1 MSPSTADVYPETP
14 AAQDI
19 LGGTCPLAPIQVCI
33 LWAARQEKVISP
45 LAFKV
50 YVAAHE
56 IKYWRCKIQPG
67 ETYHCEPYAFE
78 PADVSRLLPGV
89 PVAKLARAFSELKAI
104 QVLNISDTG
113 IGFAQSLD
121 DVTANERVKQRAR
134 AMFDQLHLDTRDKL
148 VKIPR
153 RLLRLIVQ
161 CGRRIVRA
169 ATLIGMLLT
178 TMLTKRKDRYG
189 GYKGCCKAQWI
200 ANVFGVDASRVK
212 SERAKLIE
220 EGWFTR
226 EPTTPR
232 ARKKFGQWVRLNLI
246 PPKPI
251 ASPGAPPAGNP
262 PKVQPQNAAADPKV
276 QPLLNPSLS
285 SSEESLNNQA
295 LTARD
300 PDSGAYQPPAS
311 QQPSWTDIKLED
323 LQSDTRSEQLRHE
336 AIHRGYVKDT
346 PSDRVDFFAA
356 IAHALRV
363 SKTNACGLLRT
374 VVEKGLWHVISQ
386 ADEYNG
392 ITRLKHAAHT
402 QATQETQHVHAH
414 PFLTTSTRGDFRD
427 SDQPIELSQDA
438 LIVQTVTADLHQAG
452 VTGDV
457 LQTVKQHGYLRD
469 WERDRWERAEQEL
482 AQARLLQARQRYQEM
497 EMTAVG
503 DILEADSRERDA
515 HSKPV
520 KIAPFGQS
528 RYQGPDS
535 CALDRYRPRLMT
547 TPSS

>member
-1 MSPSTADVYPETP
+1 MPPSTANLRPGTQ

-33 LWAARQEKVISP
+33 LWVARQEKVITP

-50 YVAAHE
+50 YFAAHE
-56 IKYWRCKIQPG
+56 AKYWRCKTQPG

-78 PADVSRLLPGV
+78 PADVSRMLPGV
-89 PVAKLARAFSELKAI
+89 PGAKIARAFGELEAI
-104 QVLNISDTG
+104 HVLTMSDTG
-113 IGFAQSLD
+113 IAFAQSLD
-121 DVTANERVKQRAR
+121 AVTLHERVKQRAW
-134 AMFDQLHLDTRDKL
+134 AMFDQLHPDTRDKR

-153 RLLRLIVQ
+153 RLLKLIIQ

-212 SERAKLIE
+212 SERAKLID

-232 ARKKFGQWVRLNLI
+232 ARKKFGEWVRLNLM
-246 PPKPI
+246 PPEPA
-251 ASPGAPPAGNP
+251 ASPGASPAGDP
-262 PKVQPQNAAADPKV
+262 PEVQPQNAASNPKV

-285 SSEESLNNQA
+285 SSEEILKNQE
-295 LTARD
+295 LTASD
-300 PDSGAYQPPAS
+300 PNPGAYQPPAS
-311 QQPSWTDIKLED
+311 EQPTWTNIKLED
-323 LQSDTRSEQLRHE
+323 LCTNTRSETLRQD
-336 AIHRGYVKDT
+336 AIQRGYVRNT
-346 PSDRVDFFAA
+346 PSDRVNFFAA

-374 VVEKGLWHVISQ
+374 VVEQGLWHVISQ

-392 ITRLKHAAHT
+392 ITRLKYTTHT
-402 QATQETQHVHAH
+402 QTTQDIQQVQAN
-414 PFLTTSTRGDFRD
+414 PCLTTSTRGDLRV
-427 SDQPIELSQDA
+427 SDQSIERSKDA

-457 LQTVKQHGYLRD
+457 LRTVQRHGDLRG
-469 WERDRWERAEQEL
+469 WGRGRWERGGKEL
-482 AQARLLQARQRYQEM
+482 AQGRLLQARQRYQKIEIP
-497 EMTAVG
+497 AVG
-503 DILEADSRERDA
+503 DILEADSCESD
-515 HSKPV
+515 
-520 KIAPFGQS
+520 
-528 RYQGPDS
+528 
-535 CALDRYRPRLMT
+535 
-547 TPSS
+547 

>member
-1 MSPSTADVYPETP
+1 MPPSTADVRPETP

-19 LGGTCPLAPIQVCI
+19 LGGTCLLAPIQVCI
-33 LWAARQEKVISP
+33 LWAARQEKVITP

-50 YVAAHE
+50 YFAAHE
-56 IKYWRCKIQPG
+56 VKYWRYKTQPG
-67 ETYHCEPYAFE
+67 ETYHCEPYTFE

-89 PVAKLARAFSELKAI
+89 PGAKLARAFGELQAI
-104 QVLNISDTG
+104 HVLNISDTG
-113 IGFAQSLD
+113 IAFAQSLD

-134 AMFDQLHLDTRDKL
+134 AMFDHLHPDTRDKR

-200 ANVFGVDASRVK
+200 AHVFGVDVSRVK
-212 SERAKLIE
+212 NERAKLID

-232 ARKKFGQWVRLNLI
+232 ARKKFGQWVRLNLM
-246 PPKPI
+246 PPEPT
-251 ASPGAPPAGNP
+251 ASPGAPPSRDP
-262 PKVQPQNAAADPKV
+262 TEVQPQNAAFEPKV

-285 SSEESLNNQA
+285 SCEEILNNQK
-295 LTARD
+295 LTTSNPD
-300 PDSGAYQPPAS
+300 PGAYQPPTS
-311 QQPSWTDIKLED
+311 EHPTWTDIKLED
-323 LQSDTRSEQLRHE
+323 LRNDTRSETLRQE
-336 AIHRGYVKDT
+336 AIQRGYVRDT
-346 PSDRVDFFAA
+346 PSDRVNFFAA

-363 SKTNACGLLRT
+363 SRTNACGLLRT
-374 VVEKGLWHVISQ
+374 VVEQGLWHVISQ

-392 ITRLKHAAHT
+392 ITRLKHATHT
-402 QATQETQHVHAH
+402 QTTQETQPVQAN
-414 PFLTTSTRGDFRD
+414 PFLTTSTRGDLRG
-427 SDQPIELSQDA
+427 SDQPIELSKDA
-438 LIVQTVTADLHQAG
+438 LIVQTMTADLHKAG

-457 LQTVKQHGYLRD
+457 LQTVKRHGYLRD
-469 WERDRWERAEQEL
+469 WARDRWERAEQEL

-497 EMTAVG
+497 DVTAVS
-503 DILEADSRERDA
+503 DILAADSCESDA
-515 HSKPV
+515 HGQP
-520 KIAPFGQS
+520 ARQWQPFYGKGCPERS
-528 RYQGPDS
+528 G
-535 CALDRYRPRLMT
+535 L
-547 TPSS
+547 

>member
-1 MSPSTADVYPETP
+1 MPPSTANLRPGTQ

-33 LWAARQEKVISP
+33 LWAARQEKVITP

-50 YVAAHE
+50 YFAAHE
-56 IKYWRCKIQPG
+56 VKYWRCKTDPG
-67 ETYHCEPYAFE
+67 ETYHCEPFAFE
-78 PADVSRLLPGV
+78 PADVNRLLPSV
-89 PVAKLARAFSELKAI
+89 PGAKIARAFGELKSI
-104 QVLNISDTG
+104 HVLNMSDTG
-113 IGFAQSLD
+113 IEFAQSLD
-121 DVTANERVKQRAR
+121 AVTVNERVKQRALT
-134 AMFDQLHLDTRDKL
+134 MFDQLHLDTRDKL

-200 ANVFGVDASRVK
+200 AHVFGVDASRVK

-232 ARKKFGQWVRLNLI
+232 ARKKFGEWVRLNLM
-246 PPKPI
+246 PSEPTANPE
-251 ASPGAPPAGNP
+251 APPAGDP
-262 PKVQPQNAAADPKV
+262 PEVQPQNAASDPKV

-285 SSEESLNNQA
+285 SSEEILKNQT
-295 LTARD
+295 LTTSD
-300 PDSGAYQPPAS
+300 PDPGAYQPPAS
-311 QQPSWTDIKLED
+311 EQPTWTDIKLED
-323 LQSDTRSEQLRHE
+323 LHHDTRSEQLRQE
-336 AIHRGYVKDT
+336 AIQRGYVRDT
-346 PSDRVDFFAA
+346 PSDRVNFFAA
-356 IAHALRV
+356 IAHVLRV

-392 ITRLKHAAHT
+392 ITRLKHAAQT
-402 QATQETQHVHAH
+402 QATQETQQVQTD
-414 PFLTTSTRGDFRD
+414 PFLTTSTRRELRV
-427 SDQPIELSQDA
+427 SDPPIELSKDA
-438 LIVQTVTADLHQAG
+438 LIVQTVTADLHKAG

-457 LQTVKQHGYLRD
+457 LRTVQRHGYLRD
-469 WERDRWERAEQEL
+469 WERDRWERA
-482 AQARLLQARQRYQEM
+482 
-497 EMTAVG
+497 G
-503 DILEADSRERDA
+503 
-515 HSKPV
+515 
-520 KIAPFGQS
+520 
-528 RYQGPDS
+528 
-535 CALDRYRPRLMT
+535 
-547 TPSS
+547 

>member
-1 MSPSTADVYPETP
+1 MPASTADVHPETP

-33 LWAARQEKVISP
+33 LWAARQEKAITP

-50 YVAAHE
+50 YFAAHE
-56 IKYWRCKIQPG
+56 VKYWRCKTEPG

-89 PVAKLARAFSELKAI
+89 PGAKIARAFGELEAI
-104 QVLNISDTG
+104 HVLNISDTG
-113 IGFAQSLD
+113 IGFAESLD
-121 DVTANERVKQRAR
+121 DVTVHERIKQRAR
-134 AMFDQLHLDTRDKL
+134 AMFDQLHPDIRDKL

-178 TMLTKRKDRYG
+178 TMLTKRTDRYG

-226 EPTTPR
+226 EPTPPR
-232 ARKKFGQWVRLNLI
+232 TRKKFGEWVRLNLM
-246 PPKPI
+246 PPEPT
-251 ASPGAPPAGNP
+251 ASPAAPPSGDP
-262 PKVQPQNAAADPKV
+262 TKVQPQNTGSDPKV

-285 SSEESLNNQA
+285 SDEESLKNQER
-295 LTARD
+295 TASGPD
-300 PDSGAYQPPAS
+300 PGADQPQCSEHPT
-311 QQPSWTDIKLED
+311 WTDIKLAD
-323 LQSDTRSEQLRHE
+323 LRTDTRSEKLRQE
-336 AIHRGYVKDT
+336 AIHRGYVRDT
-346 PSDRVDFFAA
+346 PSDRMHFFAA

-374 VVEKGLWHVISQ
+374 IVEQGLWHVISQ

-392 ITRLKHAAHT
+392 IVRLKHTTHT
-402 QATQETQHVHAH
+402 QVTQEMRQVQAN
-414 PFLTTSTRGDFRD
+414 PFLTTSTRGELQGNE
-427 SDQPIELSQDA
+427 QPIERSKDA
-438 LIVQTVTADLHQAG
+438 LIVQTVTADLHKAG

-457 LQTVKQHGYLRD
+457 LQTVQRHGYLRD

-482 AQARLLQARQRYQEM
+482 AQARLLQARQRYQKM

-503 DILEADSRERDA
+503 DILAADSCESDA
-515 HSKPV
+515 RGKAARKWHA
-520 KIAPFGQS
+520 IL
-528 RYQGPDS
+528 R
-535 CALDRYRPRLMT
+535 
-547 TPSS
+547 

>member
-1 MSPSTADVYPETP
+1 MPASTADVHPETQ
-14 AAQDI
+14 AGQDI

-56 IKYWRCKIQPG
+56 AKYWRCKTQPG

-89 PVAKLARAFSELKAI
+89 PGAKIARAFGELEAI

-113 IGFAQSLD
+113 IAFAQSLD
-121 DVTANERVKQRAR
+121 AVTLHERVKQRAR
-134 AMFDQLHLDTRDKL
+134 AMFDHLHPDTRDKL

-161 CGRRIVRA
+161 CGRRIVRT

-178 TMLTKRKDRYG
+178 TMLTKRKDHYG

-232 ARKKFGQWVRLNLI
+232 ARKKFGQWVRLNLM
-246 PPKPI
+246 PPEPT
-251 ASPGAPPAGNP
+251 AAPGPPPAGDP
-262 PKVQPQNAAADPKV
+262 PEVQPQNAAADSKV

-285 SSEESLNNQA
+285 SSEESLKDQE
-295 LTARD
+295 LTASD
-300 PDSGAYQPPAS
+300 PNPGADQPPAS
-311 QQPSWTDIKLED
+311 EQPTWTDIKLED
-323 LQSDTRSEQLRHE
+323 LHHDTRSEKLRQE
-336 AIHRGYVKDT
+336 AIQRGYVRDT
-346 PSDRVDFFAA
+346 PSDRVNFFAA
-356 IAHALRV
+356 IAHTLRV

-392 ITRLKHAAHT
+392 ITRLKHAVHT
-402 QATQETQHVHAH
+402 QALQETQQVQAN
-414 PFLTTSTRGDFRD
+414 PFLTTSIRGDLRG
-427 SDQPIELSQDA
+427 SNQPIARSQDA
-438 LIVQTVTADLHQAG
+438 LIVQ
-452 VTGDV
+452 
-457 LQTVKQHGYLRD
+457 
-469 WERDRWERAEQEL
+469 
-482 AQARLLQARQRYQEM
+482 
-497 EMTAVG
+497 
-503 DILEADSRERDA
+503 
-515 HSKPV
+515 
-520 KIAPFGQS
+520 
-528 RYQGPDS
+528 
-535 CALDRYRPRLMT
+535 
-547 TPSS
+547 

>member
-1 MSPSTADVYPETP
+1 MPPSTADMRPETP
-14 AAQDI
+14 AGQDI

-50 YVAAHE
+50 YSAAHE
-56 IKYWRCKIQPG
+56 VKYWRYKTKPG

-89 PVAKLARAFSELKAI
+89 PVAKIARAFGELEAI
-104 QVLNISDTG
+104 HVLNMSHTG
-113 IGFAQSLD
+113 IEFAQSLD
-121 DVTANERVKQRAR
+121 DVTLHERVKQRAR
-134 AMFDQLHLDTRDKL
+134 SMFDQLHPDTRDKL

-178 TMLTKRKDRYG
+178 TMLTKRKDHYG

-212 SERAKLIE
+212 NERAKLIE

-226 EPTTPR
+226 EPTHPR
-232 ARKKFGQWVRLNLI
+232 VRKKVGQWVRLNLM
-246 PPKPI
+246 PSEPT
-251 ASPGAPPAGNP
+251 ASPGAPPAGDP
-262 PKVQPQNAAADPKV
+262 PKVQPQNAPSDTKV

-285 SSEESLNNQA
+285 SSEEILKNQE
-295 LTARD
+295 LTTSD
-300 PDSGAYQPPAS
+300 PDPGAYQPPTS
-311 QQPSWTDIKLED
+311 KKPTWTDIKLED
-323 LQSDTRSEQLRHE
+323 LHHDTRSEQLRQE
-336 AIHRGYVKDT
+336 AIQQGYVKDT
-346 PSDRVDFFAA
+346 PSDRVNFFSA

-392 ITRLKHAAHT
+392 ITRLKHITHT
-402 QATQETQHVHAH
+402 QMAQEAQQVHAN
-414 PFLTTSTRGDFRD
+414 PFLTTSTRGDLRV
-427 SDQPIELSQDA
+427 SDQLIELSQDA
-438 LIVQTVTADLHQAG
+438 LIVQTVTADLLKAG

-457 LQTVKQHGYLRD
+457 LQTVKRHGYLRD

-482 AQARLLQARQRYQEM
+482 AQARLLQARQRYQKM
-497 EMTAVG
+497 EMAAVS
-503 DILEADSRERDA
+503 DIIETDSYESDA
-515 HSKPV
+515 HGKPAR
-520 KIAPFGQS
+520 K
-528 RYQGPDS
+528 
-535 CALDRYRPRLMT
+535 
-547 TPSS
+547 